1 MDCSLPGSS
10 AHGISRQE
18 YRSGLPFSFSGYLPD
33 PGIKPVSLVLL
44 ALAGRFFTTSTTWEA
59 LDYWGEA
66 LGPEKEILEG
76 GYIII

>member
-1 MDCSLPGSS
+1 MDCSLPGPSV
-10 AHGISRQE
+10 HGIPQARIQE
-18 YRSGLPFSFSGYLPD
+18 WIAIFFSGYLPD
-33 PGIKPVSLVLL
+33 PGIKPVSLVSL